1 MQPARQSLF
10 HLVCGNELFTITHV
24 LPLCLTP
31 SLPALPPPVVT
42 TSSSGSSTANESFSL
57 TCSVSVVAHLVVDP
71 NITWGYM
78 TGVVQTQGTGS
89 SLELTFN
96 PLTTSY
102 GGRYTCTAIVNV
114 PEISVSVS
122 AHNTTDLVVTC
133 KSLPVYSL

>member
-24 LPLCLTP
+24 LPLCLPP

-42 TSSSGSSTANESFSL
+42 TSSSGSSTANEFFSL

-71 NITWGYM
+71 NITWRNM
-78 TGVVQTQGTGS
+78 TGVVQTQGMGS
-89 SLELTFN
+89 SLNLTFN
-96 PLTTSY
+96 LLITSH
-102 GGRYTCTAIVNV
+102 GGRYTCTAIVNIS
-114 PEISVSVS
+114 EISVSVS
-122 AHNTTDLVVTC
+122 GHTTTDLVVTC